1 MVASTLQLEARRVGD
16 RLLIPVPWK
25 QADALQGRLAARGI
39 AATACF
45 EPRERTAGIEV
56 PADADLT
63 AVHAL
68 LGMKN

>member
-1 MVASTLQLEARRVGD
+1 MTSTLPAAGRKQGN

-25 QADALQGRLAARGI
+25 QADSLQSRLAARGI

-45 EPRERTAGIEV
+45 EPREHTAEIEV

-63 AVHAL
+63 TVRAL
-68 LGMKN
+68 LGLRE